1 MPGLGTLNQY
11 YTLTSMQSSLAGNL
25 AETLN
30 NEHIA
35 LFDSYFQ
42 SSQFCNSVTK
52 RAYPNDKRIYQ
63 LIALFQGPP
72 PCLRE
77 KYPAGKCIEL

>member
-11 YTLTSMQSSLAGNL
+11 YPLTSMQSSLAGNL

-30 NEHIA
+30 NEHNA

-42 SSQFCNSVTK
+42 LSQFCISVTK

-63 LIALFQGPP
+63 LIALFQGDAA
-72 PCLRE
+72 L
-77 KYPAGKCIEL
+77 PAGKISRRQVH

>member
-1 MPGLGTLNQY
+1 
-11 YTLTSMQSSLAGNL
+11 MQSSLAGNL

-30 NEHIA
+30 NEYIA

-42 SSQFCNSVTK
+42 SSQFCISVTK
-52 RAYPNDKRIYQ
+52 VAYPNDKRIYQ
-63 LIALFQGPP
+63 LIALFQGNEI